1 MTRKMKTYL
10 DTTVTAV
17 CISLLTVQPVLAQS
31 IVSDGAGP
39 VVIETANGTTMV
51 MISTPDANGVSHNT
65 FVEFGVGADGAI
77 LNNVD
82 TNTGETQLGGIV
94 QGNGNL
100 AGGAASIII
109 NEVTTSNP
117 SLLNGYLEVG
127 GQRADVIVANPYGI
141 TCDGCG
147 FINTDRLT
155 MTTGTPTFDGGS
167 FTGLSVDGG
176 AVNIG
181 AGGLDASDTTRF
193 DLISRQI
200 SVAGAVQ
207 GQRIRVI
214 AGRNDVIYATG
225 EITEKADDG
234 SATPTLAIDST
245 VMGGMFAG
253 AITITST
260 EDGVGVRAPQ
270 NMAASAGGMMITADG
285 RLVMRDASATQNVTV
300 ESTADVVIE
309 GTVVAQQDVEI
320 TTPEDLIMEA
330 NAVLVADSAA
340 MLNAGNLT
348 LGANAELA
356 AGTQI
361 SATIDGALT
370 TGAGSDLISDGSA
383 TITADT
389 VTNNGTMA
397 ATGGALML
405 TTTGNLVNTGLAFGD
420 TSVVLRSDADIFNN
434 GGSIVANGDVTIRGN
449 NDAVATAFTNQY
461 GGLVETISGDILI
474 SAVSINNLRE
484 APIVDSGLQ
493 QVDGAAAAQECSGDT
508 CFDPITVAGQI
519 TVVGEAAQII
529 SAGNITLTGTDIV
542 NAYSLI
548 SATGNIDINADTL
561 ENIGLNV
568 YRDTGGGAEF
578 VGAVFGTIE
587 ARGNINGTGV
597 TGYVTNGAFGGN
609 AAITNGS
616 ANPDLSD
623 AATDVINNSDLLVE
637 SVDPDSEFLVETR
650 PEFVDL
656 DQFIS
661 SDYFLEAIEYNPE
674 LRRFGDAY
682 AEALY
687 IRKQLQALLGQLIVT
702 GDVDERAQ
710 IQAMYD
716 NAIDAQANL
725 DLTPG
730 VALTPGQIGALT
742 SDIVWLEPTV
752 VNGET
757 VLAPKVYLAN
767 PEIRLAALGGAMIT
781 GRNVTFTTGDFD
793 NAGVI
798 RASESVSIIAE
809 DTFRSI
815 SGSVSAENIVISADT
830 IEITTDARRVVTA
843 QGGALVRL
851 PMFKSLGYTDSEDV
865 ALRTS
870 TFAAGSTIVLT
881 ARDTITTTGARIAA
895 GDNITLVAGGDITI
909 GALALASETGRTSGS
924 NRNRIERFDHLTTTL
939 TAGGDITILSSGN
952 VPGQNDIVLE
962 GANITA
968 GGNVG
973 LIAQD
978 GDLILAAV
986 ADVYYRDYARKSG
999 NFFRKKVR
1007 RSQTLNVTNQT
1018 AQITGASITG
1028 VAANNILVEGGRFE
1042 IPGVANSDL
1051 APGQLSLVS
1060 VNGNSAF
1067 TAPTD
1072 VRASSSYKS
1081 TAYLGGLIS
1090 NSRDKRSLI
1099 TDSVGTVANTA
1110 GDIALNAGADLTL
1123 TSVDFTSGGE
1133 FVTQVTGTTYL
1144 LAAID
1149 VEYHALVEHKDNG
1162 VIMTDIRSEDLT
1174 ETVAFNG
1181 IEAAGGVFFDENS
1194 QVVLAGVRNPLIDS
1208 IQAGG
1213 WTADREDTGRMRLA
1227 GVYLGD
1233 PEEEQSE
1240 PERRDGEWISS
1251 GEDEEED
1258 NKHWREGGE
1267 WSEEGEFLVTQVAL
1281 PTGADGTQYTY
1292 IDGVLGRDSTINEPI
1307 ELVNYS
1313 FYEKEQAISP
1323 AFKALLT
1330 IAVTQGL
1337 GSIGALQIAADL
1349 GMTVNTVN
1357 AAGQTVTT
1365 LSALGQGVNAA
1376 VAGFSGTF
1384 IVESTAGVVS
1394 GNFDLSDIVGQASFS
1409 AISAGLTTGIDIETF
1424 GGSFEGVGWA
1434 NDSLFEVAG
1443 FGSHLTVA
1451 GLVDAGIDAT
1461 LTAGLSTAVYETDFL
1476 DSFKGSVASATVNL
1490 AMADLQEGIGDL
1502 KLGEGSIEHAALHG
1516 VVGCAAATALDGNCA
1531 SGAAA
1536 GIAQSIYAGLQ
1547 EGEPNRND
1555 FTSDDAYLASHQM
1568 WRNDIAAQT
1577 NLLGAAVGYATSSGE
1592 AVNVTNAASIA
1603 KSGALN
1609 NYLSHTNL
1617 ASLRRDLESCDAKE
1631 GGCTLAELEDILL
1644 YYQGVSIAN
1653 DSALGECQTVEC
1665 VAWHMDQVADFDDL
1679 REVTAELAPDVGRDL
1694 ALDYLRP
1701 DLSTERNYLANIAAQ
1716 TLEDN
1721 WKTANCGTLTSVECN
1736 VGFEAHLEML
1746 HEQNSRGAATLVL
1759 AGAGLAGGT
1768 RALAAC
1774 LINPACRAA
1783 LTATGS
1789 VDCAVNP
1796 NPLCLAPGPSSTPSA
1811 PNSGVR
1817 VGDSYVPS
1825 GSSIVKDGTVQLN
1838 QNVVTRTGEIIPAG
1852 SVVTETGGAIKVV
1865 TPDGVTVTGRTDNLL
1880 GSNQLALSAPNNVG
1894 GTNIRAVD
1902 SSVANAGDRLPP
1914 YNPNSPIRDFDA
1926 DGTTTYVRVYTE
1938 GQTGQQGS
1946 WMMKPS
1952 DIGGLSPQQIQDR
1965 FDLPYT
1971 PTHVTDVTPPA
1982 GTPIRT
1988 GTVNEGNF
1996 GGNGGGTQFELIG
2009 DDYIPSGSFTNP
2021 RPLQ

>member
-10 DTTVTAV
+10 DNTVTAV

-100 AGGAASIII
+100 AGGAASVII
-109 NEVTTSNP
+109 NEVTTNNP

-141 TCDGCG
+141 TCDRCG

-300 ESTADVVIE
+300 QSTADVVIE

-320 TTPEDLIMEA
+320 TTPEDLILEA

-361 SATIDGALT
+361 AATIDGAVT
-370 TGAGSDLISDGSA
+370 TASGSDLISDGSA

-474 SAVSINNLRE
+474 AAVNINNLRE
-484 APIVDSGLQ
+484 APLI
-493 QVDGAAAAQECSGDT
+493 DGDPALSTDTSPDPNAPDECSGDT
-508 CFDPITVAGQI
+508 CFDPIAVAGQI

-597 TGYVTNGAFGGN
+597 TGYVNNGAFGGN

-730 VALTPGQIGALT
+730 VALTPDQIGALT

-781 GRNVTFTTGDFD
+781 GRNVTFTTGNFD

-815 SGSVSAENIVISADT
+815 SGSVSAENIVVSADT

-851 PMFKSLGYTDSEDV
+851 PMFKSMGYTDNEDV

-968 GGNVG
+968 DGNVG
-973 LIAQD
+973 MIAQG

-1018 AQITGASITG
+1018 VQITGASITG

-1051 APGQLSLVS
+1051 EPGQLSLVS
-1060 VNGNSAF
+1060 VNGSSAF

-1081 TAYLGGLIS
+1081 TAYLGGLIT

-1110 GDIALNAGADLTL
+1110 GDIALNSGADLTL
-1123 TSVDFTSGGE
+1123 TSVDFTAGGE

-1174 ETVAFNG
+1174 ETVSFNG

-1194 QVVLAGVRNPLIDS
+1194 QIVLAGVRNPLIDS

-1213 WTADREDTGRMRLA
+1213 WTADNEDSGRFNIA
-1227 GVYLGD
+1227 DAYLGGAYDDETEADEANDD
-1233 PEEEQSE
+1233 P
-1240 PERRDGEWISS
+1240 
-1251 GEDEEED
+1251 
-1258 NKHWREGGE
+1258 HWREGGE

-1281 PTGADGTQYTY
+1281 PTGADGAQYAY
-1292 IDGVLGRDSTINEPI
+1292 LSGVLGRDSTINEPI
-1307 ELVNYS
+1307 ELVSYS
-1313 FYEKEQAISP
+1313 FYEKEQALSP

-1337 GSIGALQIAADL
+1337 AGLEVLNLANTLNGLGMSGLVTAEGALTGL
-1349 GMTVNTVN
+1349 GTAIN
-1357 AAGQTVTT
+1357 AATQSFAST
-1365 LSALGQGVNAA
+1365 LV
-1376 VAGFSGTF
+1376 
-1384 IVESTAGVVS
+1384 VETTAGVVA
-1394 GNFDLSDIVGQASFS
+1394 GDIDLGDIVGTASFS
-1409 AISAGLTTGIDIETF
+1409 ALSAGLTSGINLDTF
-1424 GGSFEGVGWA
+1424 GGSLEGVDWA
-1434 NDSLFEVAG
+1434 HQSLFEIAG

-1451 GLVDAGIDAT
+1451 GLVEAGIDST
-1461 LTAGLSTAVYETDFL
+1461 LTAGMSTAVYDTDFL
-1476 DSFKGSVASATVNL
+1476 ENFRGSVASATVNL

-1502 KLGEGSIEHAALHG
+1502 KLDEGGFEHAALHG
-1516 VVGCAAATALDGNCA
+1516 LVGCAAAKALDGDCA

-1603 KSGALN
+1603 KSGAQN
-1609 NYLSHTNL
+1609 NYLSHTQLDEYHNAMRECEGAAGCMRSVYESFVELSL
-1617 ASLRRDLESCDAKE
+1617 AQQHELAMCGNDLACLAPHLQAMATARDHPMWQQMVDALWGPYGNSL
-1631 GGCTLAELEDILL
+1631 GELE
-1644 YYQGVSIAN
+1644 YQA
-1653 DSALGECQTVEC
+1653 
-1665 VAWHMDQVADFDDL
+1665 HQVYLNYDH
-1679 REVTAELAPDVGRDL
+1679 DVGN
-1694 ALDYLRP
+1694 P
-1701 DLSTERNYLANIAAQ
+1701 FPLSLFSSWLVREHQDAYAGYVGWATENCNGMSGAACMDDFQ
-1716 TLEDN
+1716 KIRTVMAGWDGVKGGGE
-1721 WKTANCGTLTSVECN
+1721 AFLTSATIGLGSGLTIAVAPSAVATMRLC
-1736 VGFEAHLEML
+1736 
-1746 HEQNSRGAATLVL
+1746 AANPYCWAQV
-1759 AGAGLAGGT
+1759 AGAGGEIGLGLSGATAGQTFFTVASKTSAVAGAVVLQHGDEILRVIDDLGRVFTPVSQSVDDAGRFLVRSADGATGYLDDAQRFVQTSPATNNGATGANNVNNAVALNRQLTAQEIAGGHGFEKHVLQQGEFGGLGIRT
-1768 RALAAC
+1768 RDQYAAHIENV
-1774 LINPACRAA
+1774 LN
-1783 LTATGS
+1783 
-1789 VDCAVNP
+1789 N
-1796 NPLCLAPGPSSTPSA
+1796 PSS
-1811 PNSGVR
+1811 VR
-1817 VGDSYVPS
+1817 Y
-1825 GSSIVKDGTVQLN
+1825 T
-1838 QNVVTRTGEIIPAG
+1838 
-1852 SVVTETGGAIKVV
+1852 
-1865 TPDGVTVTGRTDNLL
+1865 
-1880 GSNQLALSAPNNVG
+1880 
-1894 GTNIRAVD
+1894 
-1902 SSVANAGDRLPP
+1902 
-1914 YNPNSPIRDFDA
+1914 A
-1926 DGTTTYVRVYTE
+1926 DGRSYHLQE
-1938 GQTGQQGS
+1938 S
-1946 WMMKPS
+1946 
-1952 DIGGLSPQQIQDR
+1952 
-1965 FDLPYT
+1965 
-1971 PTHVTDVTPPA
+1971 
-1982 GTPIRT
+1982 T
-1988 GTVNEGNF
+1988 GTVVVRNPNAAD
-1996 GGNGGGTQFELIG
+1996 GGTAFQPQNWNEYLTQ
-2009 DDYIPSGSFTNP
+2009 IPTRTEP
-2021 RPLQ
+2021 Y